1 MGASSSG
8 KLTVL
13 SLLQRF
19 YDPLEGEI
27 LLDGVSIDK
36 LQLKWLRSHMSLVSQ
51 EPLLFST
58 TIKDNIVF
66 GKDDVEM
73 EDVLQASKA
82 SDAHS
87 FISSLPQSYSTQ
99 VRNSTFI
106 ELLIL

>member
-1 MGASSSG
+1 MGASGPG
-8 KLTVL
+8 KSTVL

-27 LLDGVSIDK
+27 LLDGVSIDE
-36 LQLKWLRSHMSLVSQ
+36 LQLKWLRSHMALVSQ

-66 GKDDVEM
+66 GKDDAEM
-73 EDVLQASKA
+73 EDVHQALKA
-82 SDAHS
+82 RDAHS
-87 FISSLPQSYSTQ
+87 FISSLPQGYNTQ